1 VLDKVKADI
10 DEDSVTKYLQV
21 CQYLCSKEI
30 VSFFD
35 IDCVKK
41 MTECCYTQLNRKNPV
56 AKNIAAAVMTQTN
69 QALFHHFSNQ
79 LYETEK
85 TSTQE
90 EMTEDKQS
98 KPAPSFAELTRVMQD
113 CHLDLRAVTQR
124 HRRERPQ
131 VGPQRRRPRLRSG

>member
-1 VLDKVKADI
+1 MKSLIGVLDKVKADI

-35 IDCVKK
+35 LDCVKK

-56 AKNIAAAVMTQTN
+56 AKNIASAVMTQTN

-79 LYETEK
+79 LLEADKSEP
-85 TSTQE
+85 QE
-90 EMTEDKQS
+90 EMGEEK
-98 KPAPSFAELTRVMQD
+98 KPPIPTSFAE
-113 CHLDLRAVTQR
+113 
-124 HRRERPQ
+124 
-131 VGPQRRRPRLRSG
+131 